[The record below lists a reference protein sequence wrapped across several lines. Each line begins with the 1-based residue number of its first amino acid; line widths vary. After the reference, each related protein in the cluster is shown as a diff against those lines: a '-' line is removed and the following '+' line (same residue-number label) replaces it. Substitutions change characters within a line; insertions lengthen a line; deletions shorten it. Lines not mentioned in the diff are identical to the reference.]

1 MNPME
6 KRRLA
11 GYIFIL
17 IAIGLFAGSMVFS
30 FVTYRMLTLPL
41 ESPSDIPAK
50 ISRSILF
57 VGLVLALIS
66 LCIGLFLSIKYRNK

>member
-6 KRRLA
+6 KRKLA

-17 IAIGLFAGSMVFS
+17 IAMGCFAVSMLLS
-30 FVTYRMLTLPL
+30 FFTYRMLTLQMVI
-41 ESPSDIPAK
+41 PSDWPAI

-57 VGLVLALIS
+57 VGLVLALIN
-66 LCIGLFLSIKYRNK
+66 LCIGLFLIIKSR

>member
-17 IAIGLFAGSMVFS
+17 IAIGFFAGSMALS
-30 FVTYRMLTLPL
+30 FFTYRMLAGV
-41 ESPSDIPAK
+41 SPDIATRV
-50 ISRSILF
+50 SRSILF
-57 VGLVLALIS
+57 VGLIFALIS
-66 LCIGLFLSIKYRNK
+66 LCIGLFLAIKYR

>member
-6 KRRLA
+6 KKKFA

-17 IAIGLFAGSMVFS
+17 ISIGFCAGSLALS
-30 FVTYRMLTLPL
+30 FLTNRML
-41 ESPSDIPAK
+41 SSQIIGPSNIPDK

-57 VGLVLALIS
+57 VGLIIALIN
-66 LCIGLFLSIKYRNK
+66 LCIGLFFILKYRNA